1 MYVFFFMFCLL
12 IECKKH
18 LIYTVEKEGYVVETN
33 NERNMNN
40 QKDTKLPVGTGND
53 AMESKEKEDASKLK
67 NLIETVNKEGY
78 AVET

>member
-12 IECKKH
+12 IEGKKH

-40 QKDTKLPVGTGND
+40 QKDTKLPVGTDND
-53 AMESKEKEDASKLK
+53 AMESKEKEHDSKLK